1 MRKANHRYSAPP
13 HVAPRSQTL
22 ILTGS
27 RRVRISTLFLEA
39 APPVEGIWQIAT
51 CLAYRNR
58 LFSSANTFEDI
69 AALSRRE
76 PFASNR
82 GFFR

>member
-22 ILTGS
+22 ILAGS
-27 RRVRISTLFLEA
+27 CRLRISTLFLEA
-39 APPVEGIWQIAT
+39 TSQVEGIWQIAT

-58 LFSSANTFEDI
+58 LFFECEY
-69 AALSRRE
+69 L
-76 PFASNR
+76 
-82 GFFR
+82 